1 MTSRRIV
8 ALAREAGARPV
19 LVFAPAAQQVTA
31 AARPYLESLG
41 FEWDDR
47 TLTDTT
53 FADRLRAFAR
63 TEDVPFVNLLPVLRA
78 RRDDGLYFPKDGH
91 WNPAGHAVVA
101 DVVAGALER
110 AERDGT
116 HPSRRAS
123 AAGAAR

>member
-1 MTSRRIV
+1 M
-8 ALAREAGARPV
+8 

-53 FADRLRAFAR
+53 FADRLRALAR
-63 TEDVPFVNLLPVLRA
+63 AEDVPFVDLLPILRA

-101 DVVAGALER
+101 DVVAGAL
-110 AERDGT
+110 G
-116 HPSRRAS
+116 PN
-123 AAGAAR
+123 